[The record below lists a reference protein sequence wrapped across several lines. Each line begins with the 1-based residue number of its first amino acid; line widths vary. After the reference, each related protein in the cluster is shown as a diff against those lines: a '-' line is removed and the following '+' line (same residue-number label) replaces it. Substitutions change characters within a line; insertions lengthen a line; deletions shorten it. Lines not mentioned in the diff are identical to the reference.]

1 MDKYKYDI
9 SKSNK
14 ERDLK
19 LANAMQRKLMI
30 PKLGFYGFA
39 AIGIIALIQ
48 KIYTGEVLTEKD
60 FIFYVLYAY
69 SHANNHY
76 YNHYFWN
83 LPALP

>member
-1 MDKYKYDI
+1 MNKMDKYKYKYDI

-14 ERDLK
+14 EQDLK

-48 KIYTGEVLTEKD
+48 NIYTGEVLTEKD
-60 FIFYVLYAY
+60 SIGLFLCTICL
-69 SHANNHY
+69 
-76 YNHYFWN
+76 
-83 LPALP
+83 